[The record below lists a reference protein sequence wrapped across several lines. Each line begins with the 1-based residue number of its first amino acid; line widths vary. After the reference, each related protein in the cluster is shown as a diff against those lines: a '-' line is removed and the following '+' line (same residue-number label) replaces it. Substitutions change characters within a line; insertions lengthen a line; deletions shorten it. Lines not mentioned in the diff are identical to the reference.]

1 MPRPRPSTASRRL
14 PATQTEPDVS
24 TPRGFKDRADD
35 SLFTLVGDVPELVRN
50 LVVAEVDAG
59 KAWVKRTGKD
69 AGIGSVWIIAALFFL
84 FWAIAALLAFAVIG
98 FASWMP
104 LWGAALLVFGI
115 IIVTTIL
122 LALIGVM
129 RFRRITKTT
138 NPAQSIATDVKEIRN
153 EF

>member
-1 MPRPRPSTASRRL
+1 M
-14 PATQTEPDVS
+14 S

>member
-1 MPRPRPSTASRRL
+1 M
-14 PATQTEPDVS
+14 S

-84 FWAIAALLAFAVIG
+84 FWAIAALLAFAIIG

>member
-1 MPRPRPSTASRRL
+1 M
-14 PATQTEPDVS
+14 S

-69 AGIGSVWIIAALFFL
+69 AGIGSVWIVAALFFL
-84 FWAIAALLAFAVIG
+84 FWAVAALLAFAVIG
-98 FASWMP
+98 FSSWMP
-104 LWGAALLVFGI
+104 AWAASLLVLGI
-115 IIVTTIL
+115 MLVTAIV
-122 LALIGVM
+122 LALIGVL

-153 EF
+153 EL

>member
-1 MPRPRPSTASRRL
+1 M
-14 PATQTEPDVS
+14 S

-35 SLFTLVGDVPELVRN
+35 SLLTLVGDVPELVRN

-69 AGIGSVWIIAALFFL
+69 AGIGSVWVVAALFFL
-84 FWAIAALLAFAVIG
+84 FWSVAALLAFAVIG

-104 LWGAALLVFGI
+104 LWGASLLVLGI
-115 IIVTTIL
+115 MLVAAIV
-122 LALIGVM
+122 LALIGVL
-129 RFRRITKTT
+129 RFRRITKSK